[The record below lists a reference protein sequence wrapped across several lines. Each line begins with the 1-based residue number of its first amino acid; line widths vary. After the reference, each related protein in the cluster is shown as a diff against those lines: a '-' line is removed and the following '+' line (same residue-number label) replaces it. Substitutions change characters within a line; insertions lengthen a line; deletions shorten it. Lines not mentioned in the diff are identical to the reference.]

1 VFDNKDVKRSKIQA
15 IEEYL
20 NDNAKEYSSA
30 LYVEGIFSYEIDA
43 PIENWFLN
51 SVENLRGLTVDLPLN
66 WMDVSGLVYQINGL
80 YSIHFLWK
88 ELKKKDLTHQLQLF
102 VSGNNKILKNY

>member
-1 VFDNKDVKRSKIQA
+1 MQA

-20 NDNAKEYSSA
+20 MDVNNNAKEYSSA

-51 SVENLRGLTVDLPLN
+51 SVESLKGSAVDPSKL
-66 WMDVSGLVYQINGL
+66 DGR
-80 YSIHFLWK
+80 F
-88 ELKKKDLTHQLQLF
+88 
-102 VSGNNKILKNY
+102 